1 MKRRKLIRYAG
12 TSILTA
18 CGLGLTSTFEQS
30 QAQSQSPLSIQWFG
44 HTCFLF
50 SGGGK
55 RILVNPFR
63 TLGCTTGYRLPK
75 VNTDLVL
82 ISSQLLDEGAVEIVP
97 GNPRLLYEPGAYQ
110 VDGIKIQGIR
120 TAHDRQE
127 GKRFGINVAWKWKQS
142 GIEVLHLGGAAAP
155 ISPEQKILM
164 GTPDIL
170 FIPVGNGPKAYTPEE
185 AKQAIAI
192 LNPKVIVP
200 THYRTQAAANS
211 KEACDLLPVDNF
223 LTLMS
228 GTPIRRPG
236 TSIAI
241 RPSDLPKNGM
251 VVTVMSYRF

>member
-12 TSILTA
+12 TSLLTA
-18 CGLGLTSTFEQS
+18 CGMGLISNLEHA
-30 QAQSQSPLSIQWFG
+30 QAQPQSPLSIQWFG

-50 SGGGK
+50 AGGGR

-63 TLGCTTGYRLPK
+63 KLGCTNGYRLPR

-110 VDGIKIQGIR
+110 VSGIKIQGVR

-127 GKRFGINVAWKWKQS
+127 GKRFGINVAWKWKQA
-142 GIEVLHLGGAAAP
+142 GVEILHLGGAAAP

-170 FIPVGNGPKAYTPEE
+170 FIPVGNGSKAYTPEE

-192 LNPKVIVP
+192 LNPKMVVP
-200 THYRTQAAANS
+200 THYRTQAAA
-211 KEACDLLPVDNF
+211 KDTCDILPVDNF

-228 GTPIRRPG
+228 GTPVRRSG
-236 TSIAI
+236 NAIAI
-241 RPSDLPKNGM
+241 RLSDLPKNGM
-251 VVTVMSYRF
+251 VVNVMNYQF